1 MMIHHTS
8 IVDGFR
14 LPAVPHGT
22 TEDIDIAGIPIMP
35 ISFSRVSR
43 QGWKTY
49 LHRDNHVL
57 SKTAGFEPAIK
68 VRKDK
73 EETFA
78 LPIKLRFAP
87 VYKQSYACTPH
98 FKRSYICHPPITE
111 RGKQIKPRV
120 DFHNAVCV
128 QWDTHTSRHLNVL
141 SEQTPP
147 NRLSRFLTE

>member
-1 MMIHHTS
+1 MMIHHAS

-14 LPAVPHGT
+14 LPAVPHST
-22 TEDIDIAGIPIMP
+22 AKDISIPGIPIMP

-57 SKTAGFEPAIK
+57 SKTAGVGPTSRSERMKKPLLCQLSY
-68 VRKDK
+68 V
-73 EETFA
+73 
-78 LPIKLRFAP
+78 LRR
-87 VYKQSYACTPH
+87 YANNRTSAH
-98 FKRSYICHPPITE
+98 HILLRGVIICHPPITE

-120 DFHNAVCV
+120 DFHNAVCA
-128 QWDTHTSRHLNVL
+128 QWDKHTSRHLNVL

-147 NRLSRFLTE
+147 NRLSRFFTE

>member
-1 MMIHHTS
+1 MMIHHAS

-14 LPAVPHGT
+14 LPAVPHST
-22 TEDIDIAGIPIMP
+22 AKDISISGIPIMP

-43 QGWKTY
+43 QGWKTS

-57 SKTAGFEPAIK
+57 SKTAGVEPASRPEK
-68 VRKDK
+68 MKK
-73 EETFA
+73 PLL

-87 VYKQSYACTPH
+87 VCKQPYACTPH
-98 FKRSYICHPPITE
+98 FKRSCICHPPITE